1 MITLPNS
8 DCKALCRYLDN
19 AALVLGCDDKP
30 RLVNQA
36 RLMRNMSEKIKR
48 KIFLE
53 DINTITPIINDILKT
68 STTT

>member
-1 MITLPNS
+1 MVTISNS

-19 AALVLGCDDKP
+19 AALAMGCDDKP
-30 RLVNQA
+30 KLVNQA

-53 DINTITPIINDILKT
+53 DINTITPIINDIQKT
-68 STTT
+68 SITT